1 LPVNEIQTI
10 DYNGRKWLRWMGLM
24 LVPLDF
30 DPNSGV
36 IFAAAPPGGIDGATG
51 LTTIAAFAK
60 GDDGLPVVLQTDAE
74 VTEIEH
80 DDPSPV
86 ATQWQL
92 VTPATG
98 MVGPVYKEVKTQRKG
113 SPGADG
119 TVIILSATDFS
130 GTPAARKML
139 VVNDTAD
146 GVTVQTQKVGDAYW
160 PAAITEAS
168 SVSTKT
174 LCPVSIPPQDFDYR
188 VTVEGGSIV
197 TGDNNGDC
205 VVNLLARLNGETAG
219 NVVGRSLGRSGIL
232 QPPHMLISAPPAGS
246 VNTFNKVNA
255 GASATV
261 HLRAERQT
269 GADTFSTMQTLFKVR
284 VDPIP

>member
-1 LPVNEIQTI
+1 MPVNDIQTI

-24 LVPLDF
+24 LIPLDF

-60 GDDGLPVVLQTDAE
+60 GDDGLPIVLQPDAE

-86 ATQWQL
+86 TTQWQL
-92 VTPATG
+92 VTPATET
-98 MVGPVYKEVKTQRKG
+98 VGPVYKEVKTQRKG
-113 SPGADG
+113 TPGAAA
-119 TVIILSATDFS
+119 TVAILSATDFS
-130 GTPAARKML
+130 GTPTARTML
-139 VVNDTAD
+139 IVNDTAD
-146 GVTVQTQKVGDAYW
+146 GVTLQTQKVGNVLW

-174 LCPVSIPPQDFDYR
+174 LAAVPIPAQDFDWYP
-188 VTVEGGSIV
+188 VVSGGSLV

-205 VVNLLARLNGETAG
+205 VVNLLARLNGETGG
-219 NVVGRSLGRSGIL
+219 NVIGRSLGRSGTL
-232 QPPHMLISAPPAGS
+232 QPPHVLVSAPPAGS
-246 VNTFNKVNA
+246 LDTYHKVNA

-261 HLRAERQT
+261 HLRAEKQS
-269 GADTFSTMQTLFKVR
+269 GADTFSTTQTLFSVQ
-284 VDPIP
+284 VVPIP